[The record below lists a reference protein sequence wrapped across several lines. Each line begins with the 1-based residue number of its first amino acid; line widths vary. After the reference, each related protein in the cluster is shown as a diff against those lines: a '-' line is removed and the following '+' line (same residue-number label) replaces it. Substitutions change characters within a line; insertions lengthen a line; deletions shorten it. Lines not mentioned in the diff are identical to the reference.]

1 MDKEFDVNQLE
12 NVSMIIGDLEN
23 KISEI
28 LSKYSYGV
36 KTEINIQLNTIL
48 VNLNYVKSRL
58 NYVAYM
64 IDKVEKVEKQ

>member
-12 NVSMIIGDLEN
+12 NASAIIGEVEN